1 MDDTTGAT
9 VTVESLDSVV
19 RKYATI
25 WIWSILCATV
35 AGLFVGSGSG
45 LLMLSGAWRFGT
57 GNLVDAQQA
66 IAFISSLLVLLAELA
81 AMWYLY
87 QFLSRCLLPILF
99 SGMDP
104 ADPDV
109 GPFVLRRAFAAVLCA
124 LAAQVAGCIAGFLLK
139 LSLGIR

>member
-19 RKYATI
+19 RKCATI

-45 LLMLSGAWRFGT
+45 VLMLSGAWRFGP

-66 IAFISSLLVLLAELA
+66 ILFVSSLLVLLAELA

-87 QFLSRCLLPILF
+87 QFLTRCLLPILF
-99 SGMDP
+99 SGIDP
-104 ADPDV
+104 ADPGF
-109 GPFVLRRAFAAVLCA
+109 GPFALRRAFAAILCA
-124 LAAQVAGCIAGFLLK
+124 LVAQVAGSVVGFLFK